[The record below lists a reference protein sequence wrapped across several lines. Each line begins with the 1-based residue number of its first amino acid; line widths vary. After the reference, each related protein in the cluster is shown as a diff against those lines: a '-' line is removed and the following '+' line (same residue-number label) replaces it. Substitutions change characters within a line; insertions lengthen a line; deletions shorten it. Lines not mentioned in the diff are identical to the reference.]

1 MDIARQLRRQLK
13 SIVGP
18 AIGLTLSVYF
28 GYHLVEG
35 DRGLIAWVRL
45 NQQIREAQAEAA
57 QIHTEREAQDQRVSL
72 LRTEHLDP
80 DMLDE
85 QARSALNLIGSNE
98 IVILKDEPAK
108 PAEAPK

>member
-1 MDIARQLRRQLK
+1 MDIARHIRRQLK

-18 AIGLTLSVYF
+18 AIGLSLSLYF

-45 NQQIREAQAEAA
+45 TGQIRAAKAEAA
-57 QIHTEREAQDQRVSL
+57 EIHAEKVAQDQRVSL
-72 LRTEHLDP
+72 LRPEHLDP

-85 QARSALNLIGSNE
+85 QARAALNLVGPGE
-98 IVILKDEPAK
+98 IVILNG
-108 PAEAPK
+108 EASK

>member
-1 MDIARQLRRQLK
+1 MDIARHLRRQLK

-18 AIGLTLSVYF
+18 AIGLTLSAYF

-45 NQQIREAQAEAA
+45 SQQIRETQAEAA
-57 QIHTEREAQDQRVSL
+57 QIHAEREAQDQRVSL
-72 LRTEHLDP
+72 LRQEHLDP

-85 QARSALNLIGSNE
+85 QARAALNLVGPNE
-98 IVILKDEPAK
+98 IVILNNEQGK
-108 PAEAPK
+108 PAEPPK

>member
-1 MDIARQLRRQLK
+1 MDIARHIRRQLK

-18 AIGLTLSVYF
+18 AIGLSLSVYF

-45 NQQIREAQAEAA
+45 TEQIRDAKAEAA
-57 QIHTEREAQDQRVSL
+57 QIHAERVAQDQRVSL
-72 LRTEHLDP
+72 LRQEHLDP

-85 QARSALNLIGSNE
+85 QARAALNLVAPGE
-98 IVILKDEPAK
+98 IVILNSEQ
-108 PAEAPK
+108 PK

>member
-45 NQQIREAQAEAA
+45 SQQIREAQAEAA
-57 QIHTEREAQDQRVSL
+57 QIHIERAAQDQRVSQ
-72 LRTEHLDP
+72 LRPEHLNP
-80 DMLDE
+80 DLLDE
-85 QARSALNLIGSNE
+85 QARAALNLIGSNE
-98 IVILKDEPAK
+98 IVILNNEP
-108 PAEAPK
+108 PK

>member
-1 MDIARQLRRQLK
+1 MDIARLVRRQLK

-18 AIGLTLSVYF
+18 TIGLSLSLYF

-45 NQQIREAQAEAA
+45 TEQIREAKGQAA
-57 QIHTEREAQDQRVSL
+57 QIHAEREAQDQRVSL
-72 LRTEHLDP
+72 LRPEHLDP

-85 QARSALNLIGSNE
+85 QARAALNLVGPDE
-98 IVILKDEPAK
+98 IVILNGEP
-108 PAEAPK
+108 PK